1 MNISFLINYEC
12 ISRSLSAVYMFVV
25 ACAKYYRNCVPK
37 NALKYH
43 KYQTLNKTPFI
54 RESVDSLC
62 RDGTEMRRTL
72 KASKLRECENIGLR
86 AMFSHIGLFYFSQ
99 TM

>member
-43 KYQTLNKTPFI
+43 KYKTLNETQFI
-54 RESVDSLC
+54 KESVDSVCMDAADTKKNFFEVSKITNHAPANIKLLF
-62 RDGTEMRRTL
+62 EM
-72 KASKLRECENIGLR
+72 NDI
-86 AMFSHIGLFYFSQ
+86 Y
-99 TM
+99 

>member
-12 ISRSLSAVYMFVV
+12 ISGSLSAVYMFVV

-43 KYQTLNKTPFI
+43 KHKTLNKTPF
-54 RESVDSLC
+54 
-62 RDGTEMRRTL
+62 TL
-72 KASKLRECENIGLR
+72 RLVLFAGIN
-86 AMFSHIGLFYFSQ
+86 FSDF
-99 TM
+99 TN